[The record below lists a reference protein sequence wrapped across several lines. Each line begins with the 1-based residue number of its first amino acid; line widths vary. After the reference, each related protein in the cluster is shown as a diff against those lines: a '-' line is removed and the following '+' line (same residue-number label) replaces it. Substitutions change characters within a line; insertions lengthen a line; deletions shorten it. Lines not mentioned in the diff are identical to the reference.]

1 LETGEQSGS
10 IGRGTCANTREPVN
24 RELTAS
30 HNQCDGC
37 ERNGVEVVMAGGND
51 IEAERLR
58 AMANRV
64 GWHRVKAVH
73 SSSLSLSLLCFECEG
88 SVWFTEAE
96 LHFWV
101 AT

>member
-1 LETGEQSGS
+1 
-10 IGRGTCANTREPVN
+10 VN

-58 AMANRV
+58 AMANKV

-73 SSSLSLSLLCFECEG
+73 SSSLSLFFVSSAREVFG
-88 SVWFTEAE
+88 SPR
-96 LHFWV
+96 LSSISG
-101 AT
+101 

>member
-1 LETGEQSGS
+1 
-10 IGRGTCANTREPVN
+10 VN

-58 AMANRV
+58 AMANKV
-64 GWHRVKAVH
+64 GWHRVKAVR
-73 SSSLSLSLLCFECEG
+73 SGSLSLSLSSLF
-88 SVWFTEAE
+88 
-96 LHFWV
+96 
-101 AT
+101 